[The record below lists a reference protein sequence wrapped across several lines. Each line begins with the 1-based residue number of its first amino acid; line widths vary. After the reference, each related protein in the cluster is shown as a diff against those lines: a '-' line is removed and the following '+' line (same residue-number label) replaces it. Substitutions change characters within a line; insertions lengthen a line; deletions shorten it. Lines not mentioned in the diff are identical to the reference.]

1 MGQLLVVEG
10 DPVRGTDQHNVQGL
24 GPNPG
29 APPPTALYVGI
40 GDFAYKGSV
49 TEALSTFV
57 TIEGTPVALVT
68 SRSGLDPGEDAP
80 GGGHVGKS
88 GSGFV
93 PGKGTVA
100 LTPNVDD
107 TLQITDTPLGT
118 GVPNSAAGN
127 ALLTVDGVRVLL
139 DGDAIDTCS
148 GLGRPAD
155 STVSA
160 RGQDFVTCSG

>member
-24 GPNPG
+24 GPTPS
-29 APPPTALYVGI
+29 APAAFYAGI
-40 GDFAYKGSV
+40 GDYAYRGSV
-49 TEALSTFV
+49 TEELSTFV
-57 TIEGTPVALVT
+57 TIAGRPVALVT

-80 GGGHVGKS
+80 GGGHAGPS
-88 GSGFV
+88 GGNFV
-93 PGKGTVA
+93 PGPGTVA
-100 LTPNVDD
+100 PAPTPA
-107 TLQITDTPLGT
+107 TLRITDTPLGT

-127 ALLTVDGVRVLL
+127 ALLTVGGVRVLL

-148 GLGRPAD
+148 GLGKPAD
-155 STVSA
+155 STVTA